1 MAKPTVEWTEDDVL
15 SLPLGE
21 NDAFERKG
29 AALLDLTLPQAREE
43 SVRDELA
50 KQLSA
55 FANTGG
61 GQVIYG
67 LTNAGAVDN
76 GGVARSV
83 RGRQSTKEWL
93 ENVIP
98 NLTDFEIVGFN
109 VYEILPKAAGS
120 SLASDK
126 SIYVVDVPDSE
137 QAPHQSKRD
146 LRYYV
151 RLGGNSQPASHRL
164 VEDIRNRARHPRL
177 EVHDLQI
184 VGASAGGAITAM
196 KSGVQVNI
204 SVRFGLRNAGMVRA
218 TSGCLQV
225 SAAVPI
231 TTGRFDTGDYFTRS
245 GVQGTV
251 LFELKNPLYPGM
263 DIVLQCSFN
272 IFVDVEIL
280 GWQAESLTVGG
291 LAMNDALL
299 SITTFADSAPAQRQ
313 DFRLNAIDP
322 ERNIARALEQGIHR
336 YRSSGDRRLPGGS
349 PWR

>member
-29 AALLDLTLPQAREE
+29 AALLDLTLPPARED

-67 LTNAGAVDN
+67 LTNAGAVDH

-93 ENVIP
+93 ENIIP

-109 VYEILPKAAGS
+109 VYEIPPKAAGS
-120 SLASDK
+120 SLAPDK
-126 SIYVVDVPDSE
+126 SIYIVDVPDSE
-137 QAPHQSKRD
+137 RAPHQSKRD

-151 RLGGNSQPASHRL
+151 RLGGNSQPASHRM

-184 VGASAGGAITAM
+184 VGASAGGAINAV
-196 KSGVQVNI
+196 KSGVQVNL
-204 SVRFGLRNAGMVRA
+204 SVRLGLRNAGSVRA
-218 TSGCLQV
+218 ISGCLQV

-231 TTGRFDTGDYFTRS
+231 TAGRFDTIDYLTRS
-245 GVQGTV
+245 GVQGAV
-251 LFELKNPLYPGM
+251 LFELKNPLYPGI
-263 DIVLQCSFN
+263 DIGLQCSFN
-272 IFVDVEIL
+272 IFVDVEMSA
-280 GWQAESLTVGG
+280 QSESLTVGG

-299 SITTFADSAPAQRQ
+299 SITSFADSAPARRQ
-313 DFRLNAIDP
+313 DFKLSAIDP
-322 ERNIARALEQGIHR
+322 ERNIVRALEPGIHR

-349 PWR
+349 PWQ